1 MTEEGQPTTTAR
13 IREGGAGKVAEG
25 GAAGEG
31 HPDYTAAAT
40 AAAEAASYPDR
51 RQADIQ
57 GQHNIT
63 NLSRAVDFA
72 GSKRIAVEDC
82 SESES
87 EEEDGVEGHTAG
99 SWLAG
104 SQRIA
109 VEDCSESESEEE
121 AEVDTGSGGA
131 THSVVL
137 SAEAVG
143 TPPRVPRPWTKSVHI
158 GLDRS
163 AYHGTPHE
171 GPPGRPRTHG
181 RRAQVEALKAEGNA
195 LFSAMNF
202 GAAAQVPHGARRAH
216 ACRAF
221 AVARR

>member
-1 MTEEGQPTTTAR
+1 MSEARFGRSAAARMAEEGQPTTTAR
-13 IREGGAGKVAEG
+13 IREGGAGKIAEG

-51 RQADIQ
+51 QQAGIQ
-57 GQHNIT
+57 RQHNIT

-99 SWLAG
+99 SGLAG
-104 SQRIA
+104 SKRIA

-121 AEVDTGSGGA
+121 MEVDTGSGGA

-137 SAEAVG
+137 SAEAVE
-143 TPPRVPRPWTKSVHI
+143 TPPRVPRPWTRVHWSGSL
-158 GLDRS
+158 GLPWDFPTK
-163 AYHGTPHE
+163 APQA
-171 GPPGRPRTHG
+171 GPG
-181 RRAQVEALKAEGNA
+181 L
-195 LFSAMNF
+195 M
-202 GAAAQVPHGARRAH
+202 GAARRW
-216 ACRAF
+216 RP
-221 AVARR
+221 